1 VTGAASFPVPE
12 VVAATL
18 GAFLGACGGERASAL
33 VDRGAQ
39 QPPILVEAG
48 ATGVAELTEGEQ
60 TRPLV
65 AAAEPLALPHV
76 HAFPPL
82 QVDAVQAEI
91 TAPMGAVAHLA
102 RAVREL
108 ARQLGGRSV
117 LTVEWQTTD
126 PDAPLVIAARGDE
139 PLLLV
144 IGEEDFAMPADW
156 P

>member
-1 VTGAASFPVPE
+1 MTGASPEPE

-18 GAFLGACGGERASAL
+18 RAFLSACGGERASAL
-33 VDRGAQ
+33 VDRGLQ
-39 QPPILVEAG
+39 SPFLLEAG
-48 ATGVAELTEGEQ
+48 PTGVAELTEDER

-65 AAAEPLALPHV
+65 TAAEPLPLPHV

-82 QVDAVQAEI
+82 QVDAAQAEI
-91 TAPMGAVAHLA
+91 TAPVGAVAHLA

-117 LTVEWQTTD
+117 LTVEWATTD
-126 PDAPLVIAARGDE
+126 PDAPLAIAARGDE

-144 IGEEDFAMPADW
+144 IGDEDFAMPAEW
-156 P
+156 PEP

>member
-1 VTGAASFPVPE
+1 MSDTSSAPEPE

-18 GAFLGACGGERASAL
+18 GAFLRACGGERASAL
-33 VDRGAQ
+33 VDRGAR
-39 QPPILVEAG
+39 PAFLVESD
-48 ATGVAELTEGEQ
+48 ATGPAELTEEEQ
-60 TRPLV
+60 TRPLA
-65 AAAEPLALPHV
+65 AAAEPLTLPHV
-76 HAFPPL
+76 HAFAPL
-82 QVDAVQAEI
+82 QVDAAQAEI
-91 TAPMGAVAHLA
+91 TAPIGAVAHLA

-126 PDAPLVIAARGDE
+126 PDAPLAIAARGEE

>member
-1 VTGAASFPVPE
+1 MSGAPFPQPE
-12 VVAATL
+12 VVAATIR
-18 GAFLGACGGERASAL
+18 AFLAACGGERASAL
-33 VDRGAQ
+33 VDRGP
-39 QPPILVEAG
+39 QPPFLVEAG
-48 ATGVAELTEGEQ
+48 ATGVAELTEGEDM
-60 TRPLV
+60 RPLA

-82 QVDAVQAEI
+82 QVDAAQAEI

-126 PDAPLVIAARGDE
+126 PDAPLAIAARGDE